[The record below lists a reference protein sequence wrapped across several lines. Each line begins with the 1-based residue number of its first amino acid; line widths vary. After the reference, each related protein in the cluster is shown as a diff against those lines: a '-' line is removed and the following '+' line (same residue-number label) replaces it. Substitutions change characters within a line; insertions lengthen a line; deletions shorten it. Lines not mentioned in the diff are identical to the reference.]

1 MSTKVQVEFKPP
13 MACLG
18 TLTSVSE
25 PKVSKAGKYI
35 NIACEVTPEGG
46 TRAQKLWLVFRP
58 EYLSGKFNPASIRD
72 DSSQSFV
79 YNANI
84 GFSVKKNGGIEHA
97 HPQAEDYYVGRYR
110 VPTLLGLFGEDVDAA
125 DRLTNELAT
134 IEDPDAAVDALG
146 SAIKELEGNTV
157 GFFLRQKYEESKDE
171 VNPDTGKPVRNP
183 TPYYEFSSFFI
194 PTEKNLRKIQND
206 AQKANA
212 KRASD
217 GKRGEAFVVTF
228 DADVP
233 FRAGT
238 NN

>member
-1 MSTKVQVEFKPP
+1 MSTKVQVEYKPP

-25 PKVSKAGKYI
+25 PKVGKNGNYL
-35 NIACEVTPEGG
+35 NIAFEVTPEGG
-46 TRAQKLWLVFRP
+46 TRAQKGWLVFRP
-58 EYLSGKFNPASIRD
+58 EFLSAKFNPASIRENA
-72 DSSQSFV
+72 SQSFV

-84 GFSVKKNGGIEHA
+84 GFGMKKNGEIEHA

-110 VPTLLGLFGEDVDAA
+110 VPTVVGLFGEDVSEA
-125 DRLTNELAT
+125 DRITSEVAQ
-134 IEDPDAAVDALG
+134 IADPDEAVDALG
-146 SAIKELEGNTV
+146 QAIKARENTTV
-157 GFFLRQKYEESKDE
+157 GFFLRQKFEESKDE
-171 VNPDTGKPVRNP
+171 VNPETGKPLKTP

-194 PTEKNLRKIQND
+194 PTEKNLRKIQKD
-206 AQKANA
+206 AEKANA

-233 FRAGT
+233 FRAG
-238 NN
+238 N

>member
-18 TLTSVSE
+18 TLTSVAE

-35 NIACEVTPEGG
+35 NIACEVTPDGG
-46 TRAQKLWLVFRP
+46 GRAQKLWLVFRP
-58 EYLSGKFNPASIRD
+58 EYFSARFNPASIRD

-84 GFSVKKNGGIEHA
+84 GFSVKNGKIEHA

-110 VPTLLGLFGEDVDAA
+110 VPTLLGLFGENVDAA
-125 DRLTNELAT
+125 DQLTNELAT
-134 IEDPDAAVDALG
+134 IEDPDTVVDTLG
-146 SAIKELEGNTV
+146 AAIKELEGTTV
-157 GFFLRQKYEESKDE
+157 GYFMRQKYEESKDE
-171 VNPDTGKPVRNP
+171 VNPDTGKPVRTP

-212 KRASD
+212 KRAAD
-217 GKRGEAFVVTF
+217 GKRGEAFVVAF

-233 FRAGT
+233 FRSGT